1 MGQFGVSMPGGAE
14 VLVHARSTIEEL
26 GSRGELPPMAVV
38 DVDLINCFGTFEWP
52 KIVEAVDRHLPVA
65 SPWNRWSCEHE
76 TDVRLP
82 SGELVS
88 SNRGAGQGEPG
99 GPLKASVTIGDAV
112 VKTMATDAGN
122 RCATDGRQMA
132 HR

>member
-1 MGQFGVSMPGGAE
+1 MEQFGVSIPGGAE
-14 VLVHARSTIEEL
+14 VLVHARSRIEEL

-38 DVDLINCFGTFEWP
+38 DVDLINCFSTFEWP

-88 SNRGAGQGEPG
+88 SNRGAGQGEPE
-99 GPLKASVTIGDAV
+99 GPLKASETIGDAV
-112 VKTMATDAGN
+112 AKIKKDMQAIGVP
-122 RCATDGRQMA
+122 QMVDK
-132 HR
+132 